1 MSDIKEVIED
11 SFSRYAGNVILN
23 RAICDAR
30 DMLKPSARM
39 LMYSQMAITKNIPS
53 KPFIKSARV
62 VGDALGHYY
71 EHGDSSCYGTYMRMA
86 KPFAMRYCLE
96 NCQGNSGT
104 INSTNDEASMRY
116 TELRLSDLG
125 FSLFNDINK
134 ETINEWSTNFDETE
148 SYPKVAPSKGYY
160 NICNGTVGLGI

>member
-1 MSDIKEVIED
+1 MSDIKKIVEE
-11 SFSRYAGNVILN
+11 SFTRYAGNVILN
-23 RAICDAR
+23 RAICDVR

-39 LMYSQMAITKNIPS
+39 LMYSQLNITKNIPS

-86 KPFAMRYCLE
+86 TPFAMRYPLE
-96 NCQGNSGT
+96 DCQGNSGT

-116 TELRLSDLG
+116 TEL
-125 FSLFNDINK
+125 
-134 ETINEWSTNFDETE
+134 
-148 SYPKVAPSKGYY
+148 
-160 NICNGTVGLGI
+160 